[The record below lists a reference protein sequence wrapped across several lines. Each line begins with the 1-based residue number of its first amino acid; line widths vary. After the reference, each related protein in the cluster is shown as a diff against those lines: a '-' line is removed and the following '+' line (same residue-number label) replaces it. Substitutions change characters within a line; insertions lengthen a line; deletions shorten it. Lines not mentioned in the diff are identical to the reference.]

1 MEMETI
7 GCLALDIGVAAKTL
21 AGVRE
26 SGDRHV
32 VCPYPGGVLL
42 GVLDGLGH
50 GPEASEASRIA
61 SDTLEKHAK
70 DSVASLFLRCHERL
84 RFARG
89 AVMTLASIRF
99 DERKMTW
106 AGVGNID
113 GILLRRLPQGGR
125 GREFLLL
132 KSGIVGMRIPFL
144 EPVSL
149 AIAPSDTLLLLTDGV
164 HLDTLEMLGRDLP
177 PQRLA
182 DEILACHGTGTDD
195 ALVLVARCLEE
206 AS

>member
-1 MEMETI
+1 METI
-7 GCLALDIGVAAKTL
+7 GCLALDIGVAVDSL

-61 SDTLEKHAK
+61 SDILEKNAK

-89 AVMTLASIRF
+89 AVMTLVSIRI

-113 GILLRRLPQGGR
+113 GILLRGLPQGGR
-125 GREFLLL
+125 DREFLLL
-132 KSGIVGMRIPFL
+132 KPGIVGMRIPFL
-144 EPVSL
+144 EPVTL
-149 AIAPSDTLLLLTDGV
+149 DIAPSDTLLLLTDGV

-195 ALVLVARCLEE
+195 ALVLVARCKQE